1 MNGIEKEIEEW
12 LVSKNIYPFSILYSK
27 NPQFLKIS
35 FYIDQD
41 IKDLLNEIEYKSIC
55 DTSGVQIFK
64 ETKTILFNNLGLL
77 NLFRHVIRN
86 QII

>member
-41 IKDLLNEIEYKSIC
+41 IKDLLNEIEYESIC
-55 DTSGVQIFK
+55 DTSGIQIFK
-64 ETKTILFNNLGLL
+64 ETKTILFNNSGLL

>member
-41 IKDLLNEIEYKSIC
+41 IKDLLNEIEYEFIC

-64 ETKTILFNNLGLL
+64 ETKTILFNNSGLL
-77 NLFRHVIRN
+77 NFFRHVIPN
-86 QII
+86 

>member
-27 NPQFLKIS
+27 NLQFLKIS

-41 IKDLLNEIEYKSIC
+41 IKDLLNEIEYEPIC
-55 DTSGVQIFK
+55 DTSGIQIFK

-86 QII
+86 

>member
-77 NLFRHVIRN
+77 NFFRHVISN
-86 QII
+86 